1 MSYKLKFSRILLHPV
16 YAEIVNHAVLA
27 RYFVASILWAIED
40 PRNHAG
46 TRDTQINTKN
56 LTWSRLFT
64 GVAPSMCPRKHTE
77 ILVCFLKPFPMILQE
92 PVLIFTISCKI
103 ISL

>member
-46 TRDTQINTKN
+46 TRDT
-56 LTWSRLFT
+56 
-64 GVAPSMCPRKHTE
+64 
-77 ILVCFLKPFPMILQE
+77 
-92 PVLIFTISCKI
+92 
-103 ISL
+103 